1 MKHGKICKGRRGPRS
16 RGESCQR
23 NLIQGPQTVP
33 DQMKPKAALVSRLEE
48 LIQPFLEAQGA
59 ELVDLEYARPR
70 RGRAILR
77 LFVDRTGGITIAE
90 LTRISRVVGDLLDV
104 HDMIPGSYTLEVSS
118 PGLTRAL
125 KNPRDYQ
132 RYVGR
137 LVRITTR
144 TPWEGRQVHSGILQG
159 LKDDQVCLKEG
170 ERLLNIP
177 LSEVA
182 RARLDIDLKKIGKEG

>member
-1 MKHGKICKGRRGPRS
+1 VKDDI
-16 RGESCQR
+16 
-23 NLIQGPQTVP
+23 T
-33 DQMKPKAALVSRLEE
+33 PKAAIISRLEE

-59 ELVDLEYARPR
+59 ELVDLQFARPK
-70 RGRAILR
+70 RGRGILR

-90 LTRISRVVGDLLDV
+90 LTRISRVVGDLLEV

-125 KNPRDYQ
+125 KKPQDYQ

-144 TPWEGRQVHSGILQG
+144 APWEGRQVHSGILQG
-159 LKDDQVCLKEG
+159 LKDDQLCLKEG
-170 ERLLNIP
+170 ERLFSIP